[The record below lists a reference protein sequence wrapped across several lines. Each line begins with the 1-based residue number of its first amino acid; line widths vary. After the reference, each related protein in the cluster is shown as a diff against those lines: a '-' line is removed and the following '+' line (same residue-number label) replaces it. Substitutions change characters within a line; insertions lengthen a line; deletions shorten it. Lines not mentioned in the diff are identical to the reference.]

1 MGRIIKG
8 RDVACIYWY
17 SYTDFTHRT
26 KSIMKNLTKEQQK
39 ELEMLATEIEA
50 EAIQMK
56 LDYEDNP
63 SEMSGS
69 VVVVHEDADILNEE
83 KHSLEDEEE

>member
-1 MGRIIKG
+1 
-8 RDVACIYWY
+8 
-17 SYTDFTHRT
+17 
-26 KSIMKNLTKEQQK
+26 MKKNELTKEQQK
-39 ELEMLATEIEA
+39 ELEQIALEIEA

-69 VVVVHEDADILNEE
+69 VIVVHQDSEF
-83 KHSLEDEEE
+83 LEDDKKS